1 MAAARKRTDEK
12 KLSLADTLAKL
23 RKEGTRIGFEEI
35 NAEPEFW
42 STGNIAID
50 TITGGGIPKGKV
62 SALEGPPAS
71 GKTTTAVSAARSV
84 MEMGGYVAFFDYE
97 RAIDKPYFRALG
109 VDPDSEQFLYLTP
122 RHLEEG
128 ANIFR
133 DLTKTGELQMGIF
146 DSVARM
152 ATEHE
157 LTAETG
163 KVMVAD
169 RAKMMYQ
176 FLRQVIDPLADNG
189 TSLVFL
195 NHLLEKVDAT
205 FMGAQMAARGIK
217 QYTAPGGNAIP
228 FYASLILRYKKI
240 EDITKDQFN
249 PLLNEESKVKVG
261 SKHEVVVH
269 KNKVGKPGGKAV
281 VTNVMGEGF
290 SQVRT
295 VTDLLVAHKLIKQSG
310 AWFQPKDS
318 RLVAVLGDMQVQGLD
333 NLVEKIS
340 TDPQARGTALGLARE
355 LLQLSV
361 DSAVVEVA
369 TPQEELPAEFAEQ
382 TGALARG

>member
-1 MAAARKRTDEK
+1 MAPKAKAAGPK
-12 KLSLADTLAKL
+12 KSLAETLAEL
-23 RKEGTRIGFEEI
+23 RKSGVRIGFEDI
-35 NAEPEFW
+35 SAEPEFW
-42 STGNIAID
+42 STGNMAID
-50 TITGGGIPKGKV
+50 TVTGGGIPKGKV
-62 SALEGPPAS
+62 TALEGPPAS
-71 GKTTTAVSAARSV
+71 GKTTTAVSGARSV
-84 MEMGGYVAFFDYE
+84 IEEGGYVAFFDYE

-109 VDPDSEQFLYLTP
+109 VDPDSSQFLYFTP

-133 DLTKTGELQMGIF
+133 ELTSTGELQMGIF

-157 LTAETG
+157 LTADTG
-163 KVMVAD
+163 KVLVAD

-205 FMGAQMAARGIK
+205 FMGQQMAARGIK

-240 EDITKDQFN
+240 TDLTKEEFN
-249 PLLNEESKVKVG
+249 PLLNENTKVKYG
-261 SKHEVVVH
+261 SKHEVLVH
-269 KNKVGKPGGKAV
+269 KNKVGKPGGKAE

-290 SQVRT
+290 SQART
-295 VTDLLVAHKLIKQSG
+295 AFDILLKYGAIKKSG
-310 AWFQPKDS
+310 AWFSAKDERLAEFLPK
-318 RLVAVLGDMQVQGLD
+318 QTQGEDTTIATLS
-333 NLVEKIS
+333 E
-340 TDPQARGTALGLARE
+340 TAAGRGTLITVARE
-355 LLQLSV
+355 ILTNAV
-361 DSAVVEVA
+361 DSMIVE
-369 TPQEELPAEFAEQ
+369 TPTENDADLPAEFAEQ
-382 TGALARG
+382 TGALTG